1 MSGLTP
7 LGGFLALLSD
17 LEAARA
23 DERAAAEHVDA
34 LDASESSSAFRRAA
48 AAETYADAR
57 TVRIRAERAAEAAL
71 AALPDAAARR
81 AALYAA
87 GIR

>member
-1 MSGLTP
+1 MATA
-7 LGGFLALLSD
+7 LGAFLALLSE
-17 LEAARA
+17 LETARA
-23 DERAAAEHVDA
+23 DERAASDHVDA
-34 LDASESSSAFRRAA
+34 LDASECSSALERAVAAEVYAA
-48 AAETYADAR
+48 AR
-57 TVRIRAERAAEAAL
+57 TGRIAVERAAEAAL